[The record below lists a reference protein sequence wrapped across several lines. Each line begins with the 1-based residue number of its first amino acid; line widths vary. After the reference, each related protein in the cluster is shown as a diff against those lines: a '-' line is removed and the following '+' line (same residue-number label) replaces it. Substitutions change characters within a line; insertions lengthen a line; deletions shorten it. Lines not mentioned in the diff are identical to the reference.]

1 MPAAVPLNKSYYS
14 ADQSLSLSQ
23 LDNEKITQIVQDLD
37 VAESEKEHYVMGW
50 MGQNSVVVV
59 RNYQDKRGTSNGL
72 VLSRGNR
79 YKLTVQAITFRIP
92 KFLLWVTFRRKPRTM
107 TVIAYNKLGEQATG
121 LQQFIHVQDPELR
134 ERLESDWRELNDY
147 LGMACW
153 QMDNNRPLWRQ
164 LHQEISPQALWTLA
178 ESSWFSGKKLQ
189 KDGEFEGLW
198 SHEQFIGRRTGEHAA
213 LLLSWK
219 DEENE
224 DIASYLFERVSANKI
239 RIMLRPRKEEKFYP
253 LNPFDA
259 VHLQQALTKFHQAE
273 QALSE
278 TQRRG

>member
-1 MPAAVPLNKSYYS
+1 MPAAVSLNKSYYS

-278 TQRRG
+278 TQRRA